1 MKQALKPFYA
11 KQKISKDEYK
21 EILRKAVP
29 KVSACSLLVKTVSRF
44 LFSQRL
50 FVFYVENS
58 FVALRQIYNSK
69 SGGINPERIR
79 TYVQAYVDK
88 TRQSKRYAA
97 KKVAR
102 EQPDTT

>member
-1 MKQALKPFYA
+1 MFALSQDRF
-11 KQKISKDEYK
+11 
-21 EILRKAVP
+21 
-29 KVSACSLLVKTVSRF
+29 SLSVLTA
-44 LFSQRL
+44 
-50 FVFYVENS
+50 FVRFYVENS

-102 EQPDTT
+102 EHPDTT